1 MKLSMHNNFKGLQL
15 DSLLVRVLTML
26 PMHSLG
32 YQTEFMRGRNASP
45 NILRAFESI
54 DISAVYHRSNGV
66 RAQSTSTNGVHHE
79 TNAR

>member
-45 NILRAFESI
+45 NILRAL
-54 DISAVYHRSNGV
+54 A
-66 RAQSTSTNGVHHE
+66 
-79 TNAR
+79 